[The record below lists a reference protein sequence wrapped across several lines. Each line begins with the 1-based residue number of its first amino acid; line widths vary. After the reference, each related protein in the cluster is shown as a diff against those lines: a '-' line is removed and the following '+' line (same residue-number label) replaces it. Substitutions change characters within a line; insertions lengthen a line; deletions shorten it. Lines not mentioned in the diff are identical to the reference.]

1 MADNH
6 IAQVSPFME
15 SHTQSSRNLFIAG
28 VIAGA
33 TLLGGGLYFTNQTQA
48 GAPGLN
54 APQLPPASASSR
66 AAASAAAS
74 AAAVA
79 APRSNPTPVAQASS
93 EAHHLRS
100 KEQSASALMAL
111 PELQAWSALIEKNSG
126 GKSHG
131 ALIEYDPTPRKL
143 NGKQYYQFSFVDSN
157 SDAAQRWESFL
168 VSSSDEEIL
177 VEDASTDEVISLAR
191 WRREKHPS
199 KRTSIDG

>member
-1 MADNH
+1 MAVNN

-33 TLLGGGLYFTNQTQA
+33 TLLGGGLYFANQTQA

-54 APQLPPASASSR
+54 APQLPPASASSS

-74 AAAVA
+74 AVV
-79 APRSNPTPVAQASS
+79 APRSNATPVAQASS

-111 PELQAWSALIEKNSG
+111 PELQAWSVLIEKNSG

-143 NGKQYYQFSFVDSN
+143 NGKQYYQFSFVESS

-199 KRTSIDG
+199 KRISIDG

>member
-1 MADNH
+1 MAVNN

-33 TLLGGGLYFTNQTQA
+33 TLLGGGLYFANQTQA

-54 APQLPPASASSR
+54 APQLPPASASSS

-74 AAAVA
+74 AAV
-79 APRSNPTPVAQASS
+79 APRSNATPVAQANS

-100 KEQSASALMAL
+100 KEQSATALMAL

-143 NGKQYYQFSFVDSN
+143 NGKQYYQFSFVDSS

-168 VSSSDEEIL
+168 VSSSDDEIL

>member
-1 MADNH
+1 MADNNV
-6 IAQVSPFME
+6 AQVSKFME
-15 SHTQSSRNLFIAG
+15 SHTQSSRNLFLAG

-33 TLLGGGLYFTNQTQA
+33 TLLGGGLYFANQTQA
-48 GAPGLN
+48 GAPGVT
-54 APQLPPASASSR
+54 APALPAASASSST
-66 AAASAAAS
+66 AASAPAS
-74 AAAVA
+74 TASVPRASS
-79 APRSNPTPVAQASS
+79 APAPVATA
-93 EAHHLRS
+93 EAHHLHS
-100 KEQSASALMAL
+100 KEQSAAALMAL
-111 PELQAWSALIEKNSG
+111 PELQAWSAIIEKNSG

-143 NGKQYYQFSFVDSN
+143 NGKLYYQFSFVDNS

-168 VSSSDEEIL
+168 VSSSDDEIL

>member
-1 MADNH
+1 MAVNN

-33 TLLGGGLYFTNQTQA
+33 TLLGGGLYFANQTQA

-54 APQLPPASASSR
+54 APQLPPASASSS

-74 AAAVA
+74 AVV
-79 APRSNPTPVAQASS
+79 APRSNATPVAQASS
-93 EAHHLRS
+93 EAHHMRS

-111 PELQAWSALIEKNSG
+111 PELQAWSVLIEKNSG

-143 NGKQYYQFSFVDSN
+143 NGKQYYQFSFVESS

-199 KRTSIDG
+199 KRISIDG